1 MGLGGGV
8 EGDGEGIGPG
18 ASTGGV
24 GAPAAGGE
32 PAVAGTGGVA
42 VDGDEDDVL
51 AAQLSSPFVYTAAA
65 LWGGNRLWQV
75 VKRDYLFCRIH
86 CFLVLS
92 ETMASYFVATEKE
105 TRSPL

>member
-1 MGLGGGV
+1 MCEVGPQVPGPVYLV
-8 EGDGEGIGPG
+8 E
-18 ASTGGV
+18 
-24 GAPAAGGE
+24 
-32 PAVAGTGGVA
+32 
-42 VDGDEDDVL
+42 
-51 AAQLSSPFVYTAAA
+51 Q
-65 LWGGNRLWQV
+65 GGNRLWQV